1 MPAIPQGR
9 RFKGELAEARMC
21 CSMEQELLPDYV
33 GLVMSACLVFLPF
46 PGTYLQAWCPGLTED
61 GTNTVASFP

>member
-1 MPAIPQGR
+1 MEYAGYPTGR

-33 GLVMSACLVFLPF
+33 GLALLSCLPAI
-46 PGTYLQAWCPGLTED
+46 PRDILT
-61 GTNTVASFP
+61 GMVSWPH